1 MLNIYNSTILILI
14 IFYTIYILNK
24 IYLDYNKLDKKELK
38 SNIMATILIL
48 FGILKLYDIH
58 KFSNIFQKYDLI
70 SKILPI
76 YSYIYPFLE
85 IFLGLNLILKKNLI
99 MTKIITKNI
108 MLISIVS
115 ILISLYNGENLR
127 SGCIGTFFN
136 VPLSYISISENLL
149 MLYLMM

>member
-1 MLNIYNSTILILI
+1 
-14 IFYTIYILNK
+14 
-24 IYLDYNKLDKKELK
+24 
-38 SNIMATILIL
+38 
-48 FGILKLYDIH
+48 LKLYDIH

-127 SGCIGTFFN
+127 CGCIGTFFN